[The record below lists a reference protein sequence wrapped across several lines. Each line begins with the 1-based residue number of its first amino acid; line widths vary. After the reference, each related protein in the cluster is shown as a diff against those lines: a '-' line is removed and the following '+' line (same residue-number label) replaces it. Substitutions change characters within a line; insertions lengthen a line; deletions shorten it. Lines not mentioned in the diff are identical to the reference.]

1 MRMVHFNYW
10 WKQDLEPAVKSMS
23 FVFMEP
29 ARNFWHNNG
38 GKDFCTKFELPSAT
52 PQGAEGEG
60 EHHHHHHNGKI
71 GDVLNEIIKSETEYV
86 RFKMTTTKYVG
97 LVDSDA

>member
-1 MRMVHFNYW
+1 MVHFNCW

-29 ARNFWHNNG
+29 ARNYWHNNG

-52 PQGAEGEG
+52 PQGAE
-60 EHHHHHHNGKI
+60 
-71 GDVLNEIIKSETEYV
+71 D
-86 RFKMTTTKYVG
+86 
-97 LVDSDA
+97 

>member
-1 MRMVHFNYW
+1 MAHFNYW

-29 ARNFWHNNG
+29 ARNYWHNNG

-52 PQGAEGEG
+52 PQGAE
-60 EHHHHHHNGKI
+60 
-71 GDVLNEIIKSETEYV
+71 D
-86 RFKMTTTKYVG
+86 
-97 LVDSDA
+97 

>member
-1 MRMVHFNYW
+1 MVHFNYW

-29 ARNFWHNNG
+29 ARKFWHNNG

-60 EHHHHHHNGKI
+60 QHHHHHHNGKI